1 MFPITVQE
9 GGPQHRLHRLVA
21 FGLLAVVIVV
31 LPFILPEFQVSRV
44 NRMLFLSVAILGLNL
59 VLGFNGLLAL
69 GHSAFIGLGAFL
81 TTWLVQDHNWDY
93 WMTIPIS
100 MGACFLFGAL
110 LALPALRIRGLY
122 LALITIALATV
133 FPSLAKMDQFGIA
146 EATGGANGR
155 EIDEKV
161 LPPSWAQ
168 SLGFNVDEPSRYRYF
183 LIVAMTAVAFWAVL
197 NLLKSRPGR
206 AIVAIRDNET
216 GAAVSGVDLV
226 RWKLLNFAISA
237 SLGGLAGVMWAM
249 DRAFVAEQGFG
260 FLLAVELL
268 VGLVIGGVATVPG
281 AIVGAFVVVF
291 VREFTKGLQIPL
303 GFITIDGEGPLSQA
317 IFGGILVIVT
327 FFAPGGLVWMFRLAK
342 SKLYRVVP
350 TPPELSEPVIPLGV
364 EGSELAG
371 APGGG

>member
-1 MFPITVQE
+1 MFPITVQQ
-9 GGPQHRLHRLVA
+9 GSSQHRLHQLLA
-21 FGLLAVVIVV
+21 FGLLAAVIVI
-31 LPFILPEFQVSRV
+31 LPFVLPEFQVSRM
-44 NRMLFLSVAILGLNL
+44 NRVLFLSVAILGLNL
-59 VLGFNGLLAL
+59 VLGFGGLLAL

-81 TTWLVQDHNWDY
+81 TTWLVQDHSWDY
-93 WMTIPIS
+93 WHTIPVS
-100 MGACFLFGAL
+100 MGACFIFGGL
-110 LALPALRIRGLY
+110 LALPALRIKGLY

-133 FPSLAKMDQFGIA
+133 FPSLAKMESFGIA
-146 EATGGANGR
+146 DATGGANGR

-161 LPPSWAQ
+161 LPPGWAQ
-168 SLGFNVDEPSRYRYF
+168 SLGFSVDEPSRYRYF
-183 LIVAMTAVAFWAVL
+183 LIVAMTAVAFWAVI

-260 FLLAVELL
+260 FLLAVDLL

-281 AIVGAFVVVF
+281 AVVGALVVVF

-303 GFITIDGEGPLSQA
+303 GVVTIDGEGPLSQA
-317 IFGGILVIVT
+317 IFGAILVATT
-327 FFAPGGLVWMFRLAK
+327 FFAPGGLVWMFRLAR

-350 TPPELSEPVIPLGV
+350 TPPELSEPVVPLGA
-364 EGSELAG
+364 GAAELAG
-371 APGGG
+371 AAGD